1 MRRLALALS
10 LSLLLAFI
18 PGTASAQFFLGGHA
32 AYTDYQDGGLG
43 GGIRAGWDLP
53 VLPIDVLGVVEWFSP
68 SCQEGNDGCS
78 LWGGS
83 LDVNARLPIPIVR
96 PYLTGGWSFR
106 EFGLGGDGGDVS
118 KNGLNLGGG
127 LDVNLGIRIFADGR
141 YEWLGEGY
149 DGVVVRLGLN
159 FNL

>member
-1 MRRLALALS
+1 M
-10 LSLLLAFI
+10 
-18 PGTASAQFFLGGHA
+18 
-32 AYTDYQDGGLG
+32 
-43 GGIRAGWDLP
+43 
-53 VLPIDVLGVVEWFSP
+53 VEWFSP